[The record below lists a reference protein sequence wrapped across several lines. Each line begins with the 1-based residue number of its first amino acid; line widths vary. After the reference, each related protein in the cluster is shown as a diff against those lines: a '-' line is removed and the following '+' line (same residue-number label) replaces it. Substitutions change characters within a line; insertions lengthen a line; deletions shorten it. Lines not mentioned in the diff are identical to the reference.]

1 MAARRQEVYSWFG
14 RLGNELYLGAVVLAG
29 IALAGGVIAL
39 LAEFAFEVSD
49 WVAMAD

>member
-14 RLGNELYLGAVVLAG
+14 LGNELYLGAVVLAG

-39 LAEFAFEVSD
+39 LVEFAFEVSD